1 MRIIS
6 GSAKGKKIFI
16 PVDKKTRPLK
26 NMVRESIFNILNHS
40 NLLKKEIDKCYV
52 LDLFSGIGSFGLEA
66 ISRGAKKVVFY
77 EDYKPAIHLLTKN
90 INNLKFDQKAEVKKI
105 NIYNNN
111 SFINLDYKFNIVFID
126 PPFKDQ
132 KIEFLINRLINSK
145 IVNSNTLII
154 LHRHKQSLDNL
165 SDNFKILRE
174 EIYGSSKIVFG
185 LINY

>member
-1 MRIIS
+1 M
-6 GSAKGKKIFI
+6 
-16 PVDKKTRPLK
+16 
-26 NMVRESIFNILNHS
+26 
-40 NLLKKEIDKCYV
+40 
-52 LDLFSGIGSFGLEA
+52 LFRS
-66 ISRGAKKVVFY
+66 
-77 EDYKPAIHLLTKN
+77 
-90 INNLKFDQKAEVKKI
+90 KAEVKKI